1 MAVLQALAERWPQGC
16 HELPP
21 VSSRDTI
28 RSERGLV
35 MTLKKQSLW
44 SMTLVAVALTAGIA
58 AQQQAGRGDAG
69 GGGRG
74 RGNVELPD
82 GDAKATVN
90 ATCGGC
96 HALNMITGAAGYTQ
110 DGWRSLIS
118 TMVRLPEP
126 QQASITL
133 YLAAHFPPKPGR
145 APTLVPGSVT
155 VTFREW
161 IVPTL
166 GQRSRDPLQRPD
178 GTIWWNGQFISL
190 VGSLDPRSGE
200 MREYKLEPEAHP
212 HSIVD
217 DAAGN
222 IWYMG
227 NGNGTIGKLVPGTGE
242 ITIIKMPDPAARDP
256 HTGIFDKNG
265 TLFFTLQ
272 QSNMLGRLTPSTG
285 EIKLVTLTT
294 PRALPYG
301 IKQDSKGTIWVSYN
315 GSNKL
320 ASMDPV
326 TMEVREHVLP
336 DPATR
341 SRRLAITSDDTV
353 WFVNSS
359 LGRLGRLIPKT
370 GEIKEW
376 PSPSGPQSHPYAIEV
391 VDDVIWYNE
400 SGMRPDALVRFD
412 PKTEKFQSWAIPS
425 GVGIV
430 RHMRKTPDGN
440 LTIHQTSS
448 NRIGLAIIDKPAS
461 SGAAR

>member
-1 MAVLQALAERWPQGC
+1 MVPSSKSQLSVAFLALA
-16 HELPP
+16 L
-21 VSSRDTI
+21 T
-28 RSERGLV
+28 
-35 MTLKKQSLW
+35 
-44 SMTLVAVALTAGIA
+44 VALTG
-58 AQQQAGRGDAG
+58 QEQQAGRGDAG
-69 GGGRG
+69 RGGRGG
-74 RGNVELPD
+74 RGNVQLPD
-82 GDAKATVN
+82 GDGRDTVT
-90 ATCGGC
+90 ASCGGC
-96 HALNMITGAAGYTQ
+96 HGLNVITGAAGYTP
-110 DGWRSLIS
+110 DGWRDLIS

-126 QQASITL
+126 QQASISQ

-145 APTLVPGSVT
+145 APALVPGNAT

-161 IVPTL
+161 TVPTL

-190 VGSLDPRSGE
+190 IGSLDPRTSE
-200 MREYKLEPEAHP
+200 MREYKLEADARP

-227 NGNGTIGKLVPGTGE
+227 NGNGTIGKLVPRTGE
-242 ITIIKMPDPAARDP
+242 ITTYKMPDPAARDP

-272 QSNMLGRLTPSTG
+272 QSNMIGRLTPSTG
-285 EIKLVTLTT
+285 EIKLITLAT

-301 IKQDSKGTIWVSYN
+301 LKQDSKGTVWVSYN

-336 DPATR
+336 DAGTR

-391 VDDVIWYNE
+391 VDDIVWYNE

-425 GVGIV
+425 GVGII

-440 LTIHQTSS
+440 LTIHQTST
-448 NRIGLAIIDKPAS
+448 NRIGLAMLGKPAT
-461 SGAAR
+461 SGMAPR